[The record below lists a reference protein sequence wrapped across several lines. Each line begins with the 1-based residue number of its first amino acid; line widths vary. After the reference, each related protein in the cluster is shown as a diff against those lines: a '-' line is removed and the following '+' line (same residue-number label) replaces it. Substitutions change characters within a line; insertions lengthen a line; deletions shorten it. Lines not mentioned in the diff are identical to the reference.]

1 MSEQPKNEAPES
13 SPDGVV
19 VTRTIAQPLSRV
31 WGVLMTRE
39 GSEAL
44 LGRGAML
51 GEKGQAWKA
60 ADGRSGVIRSFHPR
74 EQVRFWWRKNDDAPA
89 SLVDLRVA
97 APDEGH
103 TELTVTH
110 TRLAEGVDPAYL
122 QGRWE
127 AALERIESDCF

>member
-1 MSEQPKNEAPES
+1 MSEQSKNEAPEP
-13 SPDGVV
+13 SPDVVV
-19 VTRTIAQPLSRV
+19 VTRTIDQPLKRV
-31 WGVLMTRE
+31 WGVLMTKE

-60 ADGRSGVIRSFHPR
+60 ADGRSGVIRSFHPF

-89 SLVDLRVA
+89 SLVDLQVK

-110 TRLAEGVDPAYL
+110 SRLVAGVDPAYL

>member
-1 MSEQPKNEAPES
+1 MSEQSRNETPEP
-13 SPDGVV
+13 SPEGVV
-19 VTRTIAQPLSRV
+19 VTRTIAQPLKKV
-31 WGVLMTRE
+31 WGVLMTKK
-39 GSEAL
+39 GSETL

-60 ADGRSGVIRSFHPR
+60 ADGRSGVIRSFHPL
-74 EQVRFWWRKNDDAPA
+74 EQVRFWWRKDDDAPA
-89 SLVDLRVA
+89 SLVDLKVT
-97 APDEGH
+97 APDDDH

-127 AALERIESDCF
+127 VALERIESDCF